1 MKNRNLTRL
10 LGIIGVLFFLH
21 SAYATPQFA
30 RMTQN
35 SCIKCHSSVPKLNL
49 TGENF
54 RARGY
59 KAPDLVGKGEKK
71 TIPLAVWLTTR
82 YEDKIEN
89 NVEDFFLPKV
99 ELISGGKIGNTP
111 LSYFVESRVV
121 SESLNSDGS
130 HKSRSGRFEDL
141 FVQWTIDDQW
151 AFKVGQFRALNQVDV
166 SLRLSPSEPTLFK
179 NSLPGDQT
187 ADSRIQGLRSFSPTG
202 RSPSIALQYQA
213 LKGKTASEGLFL
225 GLTVPFPGEFSIP
238 LNDEAKDTASFEF
251 EGSPKGVFLETYY
264 KTGMSLIGGHAF
276 VDDDRWLATAL
287 GSYNT
292 GDWYVTA
299 GIGGDDTESSEA
311 RMRYSLEVEYV
322 PRWWDK
328 IRPGVGMR
336 VEKVTNSRSE
346 AAYIP
351 YFTISG
357 PNQKY
362 SFFLQIQYRAQDNN
376 DLFVIDFGRVTQTG
390 PLRELVWRG

>member
-10 LGIIGVLFFLH
+10 LGIIGVLFFWHLAH
-21 SAYATPQFA
+21 ATPQFA
-30 RMTQN
+30 RMTRN

-59 KAPDLVGKGEKK
+59 LAPDLIGKGVKQ

-82 YEDKIEN
+82 YEDKKEN
-89 NVEDFFLPKV
+89 NVDDFFLPKV
-99 ELISGGKIGNTP
+99 ELISGGKIGNTS
-111 LSYFVESRVV
+111 LSYFVELRVV

-130 HKSRSGRFEDL
+130 HKSRSGRFEDA
-141 FVQWTIDDQW
+141 FVQWNINDQW
-151 AFKVGQFRALNQVDV
+151 ALKVGQFRALNQVDV

-187 ADSRIQGLRSFSPTG
+187 ADSRIQGLRSFSPSG

-213 LKGKTASEGLFL
+213 MKGKTVAEGLFL

-238 LNDEAKDTASFEF
+238 LNNEAEDTASFEV
-251 EGSPKGVFLETYY
+251 EGRPKGVFLETYY
-264 KTGMSLIGGHAF
+264 KTGMSSIGGHVF

-287 GSYNT
+287 GSYNA
-292 GDWYVTA
+292 GDLYVTA
-299 GIGGDDTESSEA
+299 GIGGDDTKSSEA

-322 PRWWDK
+322 PKWWDK
-328 IRPGVGMR
+328 IRPGIGMR
-336 VEKVTNSRSE
+336 AEKVTNSRSE

-357 PNQKY
+357 PNLKY
-362 SFFLQIQYRAQDNN
+362 TFFLQIQYRAQDNN
-376 DLFVIDFGRVTQTG
+376 DLFVIDLSSVF
-390 PLRELVWRG
+390 